1 MAFSA
6 SSTSVKAQVTL
17 LTLTQALAMTTD
29 TVLITTAALVG
40 YAIAADKSLA
50 TVPLAMRQVATMAA
64 TIPASMLMERVG
76 RRGGFLLGTAVG
88 VLGASLA
95 QA

>member
-1 MAFSA
+1 
-6 SSTSVKAQVTL
+6 
-17 LTLTQALAMTTD
+17 MTTD

-64 TIPASMLMERVG
+64 TIPASMLMERGGTTGWILVGNCGGGVG
-76 RRGGFLLGTAVG
+76 RKLEYLQSHAG
-88 VLGASLA
+88 
-95 QA
+95 